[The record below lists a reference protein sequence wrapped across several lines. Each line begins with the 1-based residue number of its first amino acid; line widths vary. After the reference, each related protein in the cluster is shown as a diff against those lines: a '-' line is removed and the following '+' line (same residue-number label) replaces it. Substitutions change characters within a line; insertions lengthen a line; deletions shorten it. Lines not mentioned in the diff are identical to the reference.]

1 MLIFPSFEKSR
12 EKRSGMQLSDFR
24 IGRSSRNRNET
35 QQKKNAPRGESDGG
49 ARAQFFFFD
58 FRESHF
64 LLDLENDRSFDIE
77 R

>member
-1 MLIFPSFEKSR
+1 
-12 EKRSGMQLSDFR
+12 MQLSDFR

-64 LLDLENDRSFDIE
+64 LLDLENDWKLAILIEEDLHPSFFFE
-77 R
+77 RK